1 MNPNGKRSL
10 LILSC
15 SVWLRQVVS
24 FEVETPLPDTVT
36 LSQPFIFT
44 WCRDTS
50 DQPSAYLQ
58 FGAFYPGSSVTG
70 QIFNAGENTR
80 GAYTM
85 TPTIA
90 GEFDLRG
97 RTGYSSDSAELQ
109 ENVFL
114 LPHKIFVQAANG
126 PVAYPTHP
134 IPTQTTPLTAT
145 KTETSGAEET
155 RTQTQTQ
162 TTGASAPTN
171 TDGAKNGN
179 MNTSTPLPAGLQPT
193 SLSPS
198 TAGSGDPTLSISHT
212 AAAQELGASGQGAGT
227 GTESQASSPTDPTN
241 PTSGVDTP
249 WVPSGTGVIERFGT
263 GTDGAPA
270 PPTSTDGSGS
280 DPTSSNHTGAIV
292 GGVIAAIVAISILV
306 ALFLCLRRGKQRK
319 RRSRIDS
326 IVRPLS
332 PSDYPNITQKSRLMS
347 SSRSAAP
354 LSQEETDHKARIDEL
369 VQCLDESSSVDQPDH
384 SGQEE
389 IPPHFRARFQ
399 EMAQR
404 VARLEAEIESTAP
417 PTYASDAGTPSGSLR
432 EA

>member
-15 SVWLRQVVS
+15 SVWLRQVAS

-70 QIFNAGENTR
+70 QIFNAGESTR

-85 TPTIA
+85 TPTVA

-109 ENVFL
+109 ENVFF

-134 IPTQTTPLTAT
+134 MPTQTTPLTPT
-145 KTETSGAEET
+145 KTETTGAAEA

-179 MNTSTPLPAGLQPT
+179 IDTSTSPPAGLQPT
-193 SLSPS
+193 SSSPS
-198 TAGSGDPTLSISHT
+198 TASTPIRSGDPTLSISHT
-212 AAAQELGASGQGAGT
+212 AAAQEFGMSGQGAGT
-227 GTESQASSPTDPTN
+227 GAGSQESSPSDPAN
-241 PTSGVDTP
+241 PTSGVDPP
-249 WVPSGTGVIERFGT
+249 WVPSGTGFGT
-263 GTDGAPA
+263 GTDGAPV
-270 PPTSTDGSGS
+270 PPTSTDGPGS
-280 DPTSSNHTGAIV
+280 DPTNSNHTGAIV

-354 LSQEETDHKARIDEL
+354 LSQEETDHKARMDEL
-369 VQCLDESSSVDQPDH
+369 VQCLDESPSVDQPDH